1 MALIAAKRFSV
12 EEYHRLTELGF
23 FQSDERLELIHGEI
37 IQMAAKGVAHE
48 VCLTRLL
55 RELPKCLAETVTLR
69 CQSPITLSPD
79 SEPEPDFAIVRN
91 RDDDYFEGHPQPAD
105 ILWLIEVSDSSLAY
119 DQSVKL
125 AMYAAHGI
133 THYWIFNLLDS
144 VLECYS
150 DPYQNQQ
157 GTWAYRMKRI
167 YLPTETVMIPQLDTQ
182 SLLALGKV
190 FPPNQ

>member
-1 MALIAAKRFSV
+1 MTSITAKRFSI
-12 EEYHRLTELGF
+12 EEYHRLIELGF

-55 RELPKCLAETVTLR
+55 RELPRCLSATVTLR
-69 CQSPITLSPD
+69 CQSPITLPSA

-91 RDDDYFEGHPQPAD
+91 RDDDYLAGHPQPTD

-125 AMYAAHGI
+125 AMYAASGI
-133 THYWIFNLLDS
+133 THYWIFNLLEG
-144 VLECYS
+144 VLECHS
-150 DPYQNQQ
+150 DPYQSLQ
-157 GTWAYRMKRI
+157 GTWAYRGKQI
-167 YLPTETVMIPQLDTQ
+167 YLPTETVALPHLLPES
-182 SLLALGKV
+182 SLSLAKV
-190 FPPNQ
+190 FPPVQ